1 MLWKPLLM
9 LVRKATLALARTGT
23 LETDTSIL
31 VYGTTNVRTST
42 LALLLKKEDTAKI
55 APPMQP
61 FYQPNMHVV
70 VSKVSHQDQSSP
82 RKVMVS

>member
-1 MLWKPLLM
+1 M
-9 LVRKATLALARTGT
+9 LVQKATLALARTGT

-61 FYQPNMHVV
+61 FYPPNMRVV
-70 VSKVSHQDQSSP
+70 VAMVSHQEQSLR
-82 RKVMVS
+82 RKAVVP